1 MRDLGLLVRH
11 RRYMW
16 EAISDH
22 PVVTLDVAD
31 SVYRRWARVRMRSNR
46 FAGFIV
52 EVGGVPAASG
62 CVWLMPAQPRPRASR
77 DDGRL
82 PPVDVHGAEPT
93 RKGTCRPDRARGDA
107 LGAVPRRHRHDV
119 TCVRLR
125 RIGVSSTW
133 FRADPRNALHPLAPV
148 AGSDP
153 SHAETE
159 GSGREMSLPSGTHAS
174 VHIRP

>member
-22 PVVTLDVAD
+22 PVGTLDVAD

-62 CVWLMPAQPRPRASR
+62 CVWLMSAQPRPGRQGTTVAYLLSLFTEPSQRGRGHAARIVRAAMRWARSR
-77 DDGRL
+77 GVTVMMLHASDFGESVYRRL
-82 PPVDVHGAEPT
+82 GFERTREMRCILSPPSRVRTRPT
-93 RKGTCRPDRARGDA
+93 RKPKGRGAR
-107 LGAVPRRHRHDV
+107 
-119 TCVRLR
+119 
-125 RIGVSSTW
+125 
-133 FRADPRNALHPLAPV
+133 
-148 AGSDP
+148 
-153 SHAETE
+153 
-159 GSGREMSLPSGTHAS
+159 
-174 VHIRP
+174 